1 MPVVK
6 FATPRFSVR
15 LYKSIM
21 RKPDGAGLPAS
32 QRYADKDAFID
43 LTPWL
48 GDGSSITTGKDVRQ
62 PAGTFSLTF
71 SDRPNVSGVSL
82 GPVLSTAGLESVYGL
97 VEPMDVVEIRMW
109 SGKGIMPSPLPIKMR
124 GFVTEISRGR
134 QMGADGRPIRTV
146 VINGQDYGKI
156 LQTFQ
161 ILYLPSY
168 SGSTPLLTGFNF
180 FEQFGAQARNTMTG
194 AEFIQIL
201 LDKAINPLLDTLI
214 PPFNGVPRT
223 IQADIQATGMMNNSY
238 MNQEGNVF
246 DLLRQFLD
254 VGNWNEL
261 FIEDREEGVF
271 LVWRPLPYYD
281 LTTGNSTQPLTQEPV
296 TVTIADNEIVNLRQS
311 RNDEAVFNYYWV
323 TNQRFDM
330 ADDMYRRQEA
340 YMAGGTTETMEYPN
354 TAHKYYGIRALYAD
368 TVMGPEDVNNM
379 TSGLDEQAQ
388 AQRGDAYMDWINLRR
403 KSLIENNH
411 DNVVLEKGVIEMKGG
426 PMRPDGATALRAGDQ
441 IKVLD
446 GLLAWEGYCTSVQDS
461 FQPYRSYRTTLQFE
475 RGLGFATR
483 VSTQG
488 GRSPWLKEQAT
499 RGMAGGND
507 IGGLK
512 DIDPRL
518 AEATAFI
525 KQPSSVLKYF
535 KD

>member
-1 MPVVK
+1 MPVTT

-15 LYKSIM
+15 LFKSIM
-21 RKPDGAGLPAS
+21 RKPGEGGLPVS
-32 QRYADKDAFID
+32 DRYAGKEAFID

-48 GDGSSITTGKDVRQ
+48 GDGSSITTSKDVHQ

-71 SDRPNVSGVSL
+71 SDRPNIQGQSM

-109 SGKGIMPSPLPIKMR
+109 SGKGIMPNPLPIKMR

-134 QMGADGRPIRTV
+134 QMGSDGRPIRTV
-146 VINGQDYGKI
+146 VISGQDYGKI
-156 LQTFQ
+156 LQTYQ

-180 FEQFGAQARNTMTG
+180 FEQFGVEARNTMEG
-194 AEFIQIL
+194 GEFIQIL
-201 LDKAINPLLDTLI
+201 LDKAINPLLSTLI
-214 PPFNGVPRT
+214 PGTSEVPRE
-223 IQADIQATGMMNNSY
+223 ILADIQAEGVMNNSY
-238 MNQEGNVF
+238 MNQEGSVF

-261 FIEDREEGVF
+261 FIEDREDGVY
-271 LVWRPLPYYD
+271 LVWRPLPYFD
-281 LTTGNSTQPLTQEPV
+281 LMTGQATQKLAQEPR
-296 TVTIADNEIVNLRQS
+296 TTTIADNEIVNLRQT

-323 TNQRFDM
+323 TNQRFDL
-330 ADDMYRRQEA
+330 ADDIYRRQEA

-368 TVMGPEDVNNM
+368 TVMGPEGLNNM

-388 AQRGDAYMDWINLRR
+388 EKRGSEYMDWINARR
-403 KSLIENNH
+403 SALIANNH
-411 DNVVLEKGVIEMKGG
+411 DNVVLEKGQLEIKGG
-426 PMRPDGATALRAGDQ
+426 PMRADFSEAMKAGDQ

-446 GLLAWEGYCTSVQDS
+446 GLLAWEAYCTSIQDT

-475 RGLGFATR
+475 RGTGFATR
-483 VSTQG
+483 VSEYAG
-488 GRSPWLKEQAT
+488 NSPWLKEQAY
-499 RGMAGGND
+499 RGFAGIND
-507 IGGLK
+507 IGSLK

-525 KQPSSVLKYF
+525 KNPSLALKYL